1 MQMVE
6 ILRIWERIADLV
18 IKSILSGI
26 GDRIADLVIKSILS
40 GIGDR
45 IEDLVIK
52 SIQGQG
58 SGLSPY
64 SPMGDRLI

>member
-6 ILRIWERIADLV
+6 ILRIWDRIADLV

-45 IEDLVIK
+45 IVDLVIK
-52 SIQGQG
+52 SILLG
-58 SGLSPY
+58 SVRMSGRVSVV
-64 SPMGDRLI
+64 

>member
-6 ILRIWERIADLV
+6 ILRIWDRLADLV

-26 GDRIADLVIKSILS
+26 GDRIVDLA
-40 GIGDR
+40 
-45 IEDLVIK
+45 IK

-64 SPMGDRLI
+64 SQMGDMLI